1 MLGGCYNFNQTLKW
15 MAPATP
21 VFAAKAA
28 PTESGSDQDSRSI
41 CGSGHAREA
50 GNAVD
55 GTGFA
60 RVRGSARSHSDR
72 ASFKRHVRQRERV
85 IFSYL
90 LAR

>member
-1 MLGGCYNFNQTLKW
+1 MKQVLKW

-28 PTESGSDQDSRSI
+28 PTKMACDLGLRRT

-55 GTGFA
+55 GTGCA
-60 RVRGSARSHSDR
+60 RVRGRARSHSDR
-72 ASFKRHVRQRERV
+72 ASLKTPCKTT
-85 IFSYL
+85 
-90 LAR
+90 